1 MTPDNTIYS
10 YNSYESLN
18 TDPAPALNRHPDSIF
33 WMVVRLGTG
42 FVTKADAHPA
52 REHPTYE
59 EACAEAERLA
69 AKHPTHAR
77 GFAVLKACRIVK
89 AEVSITRRNL
99 V

>member
-1 MTPDNTIYS
+1 MTPDNTTYS

-18 TDPAPALNRHPDSIF
+18 TKPTPEAARHPDSIF
-33 WMVVRLGTG
+33 WMVIRLGSAGT
-42 FVTKADAHPA
+42 TKIDAHPT
-52 REHPTYE
+52 REHATYE

-89 AEVSITRRNL
+89 AEVSITRKNL

>member
-1 MTPDNTIYS
+1 
-10 YNSYESLN
+10 
-18 TDPAPALNRHPDSIF
+18 
-33 WMVVRLGTG
+33 MVVRLGSG
-42 FVTKADAHPA
+42 GYTKADAHPT
-52 REHPTYE
+52 REHATYE

-89 AEVSITRRNL
+89 AEVSITRKNL